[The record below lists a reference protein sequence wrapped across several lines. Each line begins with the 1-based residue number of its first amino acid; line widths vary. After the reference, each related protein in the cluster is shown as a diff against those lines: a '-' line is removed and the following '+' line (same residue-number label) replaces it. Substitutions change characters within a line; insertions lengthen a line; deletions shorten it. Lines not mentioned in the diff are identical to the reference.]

1 MPKLKRTY
9 IITAKRIISGGV
21 SKYRN
26 GLRISGDYE
35 THFTGSSYF
44 ALTVPNAKLEIYMRG
59 YDCAPP
65 KNTAEP
71 LPVLV

>member
-9 IITAKRIISGGV
+9 IMTAKRIISGEV
-21 SKYRN
+21 LKYRN

-35 THFTGSSYF
+35 TRFTDSSYF
-44 ALTVPNAKLEIYMRG
+44 ALTVPNAKLDIYKRG

-71 LPVLV
+71 IPVLV